1 MNTNSNRT
9 MRTTAYKKAER
20 RWLESLSTSELL
32 YLKMMLNGQ
41 IEIDENDET
50 QKKLKRSYER
60 VMS

>member
-9 MRTTAYKKAER
+9 MAYKKAER

-60 VMS
+60 AMS

>member
-1 MNTNSNRT
+1 MNTNTNKT
-9 MRTTAYKKAER
+9 MAYKKAER

-41 IEIDENDET
+41 IEIDESDET

-60 VMS
+60 AMS

>member
-9 MRTTAYKKAER
+9 MAYKKAER

-41 IEIDENDET
+41 IEIDESDET

-60 VMS
+60 AMS

>member
-1 MNTNSNRT
+1 MNTNSNKT
-9 MRTTAYKKAER
+9 MAYKRAER

-60 VMS
+60 AMS

>member
-1 MNTNSNRT
+1 MNTNSNKT
-9 MRTTAYKKAER
+9 MAYKRAER

>member
-1 MNTNSNRT
+1 MNTNSNKT
-9 MRTTAYKKAER
+9 IAYKRAER

>member
-9 MRTTAYKKAER
+9 MAYKKAER